1 MEEKRK
7 ASKGIFA
14 GIFLFIICTPWIF
27 WGALKYCAP
36 KTFESL
42 NGNLEENRTLTEF
55 SLEDASSYIDDHVPF
70 RDTIIEIYQNRNTK
84 VEASFRRISQSIA
97 RFFSESEEAEVTDTS
112 NFFEKKEEVE
122 IKEVR
127 IEVEETETHTHSYVM
142 ALSLEPSCETGGYA
156 IFTCE
161 CGDTYTENY
170 PAKGHIGETVYTS
183 LASYENFGYE
193 KNICSECGRFFY
205 TDTGAKLID
214 TSELA
219 PVNAAGGV
227 LFGRFDWLFYTGDNS
242 IEYYTGSNIPDEETL
257 ADYAQKVNTLQALC
271 DARGVQ
277 LCILFAPNKEQVY
290 SEFMPTYEIVDE
302 YKKVPR
308 LVDYL
313 RANTAAHVVYPLE
326 EMKAYGKYYR
336 TYYKY
341 DTHWNYMGAF
351 VAIQSVYKELGLEVT
366 DPLQVDGYFGN
377 AERAGN
383 FALGGIDASNYTA
396 DTEYYINYRDNVNI
410 SAVSMLEKY
419 WTIESDRPDAGNVI
433 VIGDSFREAME
444 PLMSKDFCRST
455 YLHRD
460 NINSC
465 TAHLNEADVIVLEA
479 VERYSDKVFKDID
492 ALITMMSETVDN
504 NPAE

>member
-1 MEEKRK
+1 MDDKRK
-7 ASKGIFA
+7 NSKRIFVE
-14 GIFLFIICTPWIF
+14 IFLFIICTPWIF
-27 WGALKYCAP
+27 WGALKHYAP

-55 SLEDASSYIDDHVPF
+55 SMEDASAYIDDHVPF

-84 VEASFRRISQSIA
+84 AEASFRRFSQAIA
-97 RFFSESEEAEVTDTS
+97 RLFAESEEAEVVDTS
-112 NFFEKKEEVE
+112 NFFEEKEEVE

-127 IEVEETETHTHSYVM
+127 VEVEETETHTHAYTITE
-142 ALSLEPSCETGGYA
+142 SLDPSCETDGYA

-161 CGDTYTENY
+161 CGDTYTESY
-170 PAKGHIGETVYTS
+170 PALGHSGGAVYTS
-183 LASYENFGYE
+183 EASYESFGYE
-193 KNICSECGRFFY
+193 KNLCYTCGKFFY

-219 PVNAAGGV
+219 PVKAAGDV
-227 LFGRFDWLFYTGDNS
+227 LFGKFDWLFYTGNNS
-242 IEYYTGSNIPDEETL
+242 IAYYTGSNILDEETL
-257 ADYAQKVNTLQALC
+257 ADYAQKLNTLQALC

-277 LCILFAPNKEQVY
+277 LCILIAPNKEQVY
-290 SEFMPTYEIVDE
+290 PEYMPTYEIVDE

-313 RANTAAHVVYPLE
+313 RANTSSHIVYPLE
-326 EMKAYGKYYR
+326 EMKAYGKYYQ

-351 VAIQSVYKELGLEVT
+351 VAIQSIYKELGLEVT
-366 DPLQVDGYFGN
+366 DPLQVDGYFSN

-383 FALGGIDASNYTA
+383 FALGGIDATNYA
-396 DTEYYINYRDNVNI
+396 FDTEYFIKYKEDAVISEVNM
-410 SAVSMLEKY
+410 VEKY
-419 WTIESDRPDAGNVI
+419 WTIESDRSNAGNLL

-444 PLMSKDFCRST
+444 PLMSKDFSRST

-460 NINSC
+460 YIGSC
-465 TAHLNEADVIVLEA
+465 TNHLNEANVIVLEA
-479 VERYSDKVFKDID
+479 VERYTDRVFKDID
-492 ALITMMSETVDN
+492 ALITMMGGTVET
-504 NPAE
+504 AE